1 MVTIPDGKLQLAHIL
16 RATLPWRNPATARTE
31 CGRKSDTVGEVTDLE
46 IAARLVNKVGK
57 QRASMQLCITCWE
70 TAGNWPRWEE
80 NPGAVIARE
89 AGALGGRFALGPADG
104 LNTELM
110 AIAAL
115 IEAHP
120 DDFAELLGSYGSAV
134 SLKDARDAKR
144 ATARAARRTLR

>member
-1 MVTIPDGKLQLAHIL
+1 MLTIPDGKLQLAHIL
-16 RATLPWRNPATARTE
+16 RATLPWRDPLSARTE
-31 CGRKSDTVGEVTDLE
+31 CGRDSGKVTEVTDLE
-46 IAARLVNKVGK
+46 TAARLVSKVGK

-70 TAGNWPRWEE
+70 TAGSWPRWEE

-89 AGALGGRFALGPADG
+89 AGAVGGRFALGPAGG

-110 AIAAL
+110 AVAAL

-120 DDFAELLGSYGSAV
+120 GDFAELLESYGSAV

-144 ATARAARRTLR
+144 VARRKLR